1 MASIPILAG
10 LNHPVII
17 GFFENAIP
25 RCPSF
30 AHRFFM
36 LTNQRPPFRHLAHIT
51 ARIPPPAFIE
61 LCRLHADE
69 FKKGQVIPVHGMHP
83 FTNES
88 ITEIKVDHVFSSL
101 ARPMILSFPGT
112 RPPDYS
118 NLSIVAAESYCRVL
132 LKQNEDIYHEATIQL
147 LFKCMNEMWSDHLP
161 ASLRPFL
168 CSFRE
173 VPASPTL
180 GFLQIIEGCKDLEVI
195 ERSGF
200 DGITKEKTEN
210 FIRTTCGWCLGAY
223 VLGLSDRHRE
233 NTLVRLSDGSAI
245 PIDFGFMLGNTAPSI
260 NTYMITISSQM
271 YNYLLQNEAWSSFTT
286 MFLAGFMCIRL
297 HADLFLT
304 LAGHLFNGHRDPVFV
319 RRFIANRLLKQH
331 ENHVQALNRI
341 VKRLRHAPVCSDTKF
356 KIENHQKNKTFLA
369 MHGGNFMVRL
379 VIKRAVEAR
388 PEIKTEGRFHKFH
401 VPLILAPPE
410 SML

>member
-83 FTNES
+83 FNNES

-147 LFKCMNEMWSDHLP
+147 LFKCMNELWSDHLP
-161 ASLRPFL
+161 PSFRPFL

-173 VPASPTL
+173 VPASPAL
-180 GFLQIIEGCKDLEVI
+180 GFLQIIEGCNDLEVI

-233 NTLVRLSDGSAI
+233 NTLVRLSDASAI
-245 PIDFGFMLGNTAPSI
+245 PIDFGFMLGNTAPSV
-260 NTYMITISSQM
+260 NTYMVTLSSEM
-271 YNYLLQNEAWSSFTT
+271 YRFLLNNSAWPSFAT
-286 MFLAGFMCIRL
+286 MFIAGFMCIRF
-297 HADLFLT
+297 HADLFLA
-304 LAGHLFNGHRDPVFV
+304 LAAHLFAGHRDPAFV
-319 RRFIANRLLKQH
+319 RRFIADRLLLH
-331 ENHVQALNRI
+331 EPDHFKALDRI
-341 VKRLRHAPVCSDTKF
+341 VKRLRHAPLCSDTRQ
-356 KIENHQKNKTFLA
+356 KIDNHCKNKEFLA
-369 MHGGNFMVRL
+369 KHGRNFLVRL
-379 VIKRAVEAR
+379 IINRAVEAKPKIR
-388 PEIKTEGRFHKFH
+388 SEGVFHC
-401 VPLILAPPE
+401 
-410 SML
+410 